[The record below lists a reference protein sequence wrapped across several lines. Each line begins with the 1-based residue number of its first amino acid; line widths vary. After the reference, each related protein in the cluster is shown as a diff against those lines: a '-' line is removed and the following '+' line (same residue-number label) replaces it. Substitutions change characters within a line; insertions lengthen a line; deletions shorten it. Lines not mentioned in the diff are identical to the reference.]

1 MSWQAFHRCSCC
13 QGCIFLDDINCRLH
27 GHSRRLCDGMCP
39 DRTLEQTGVEAV
51 LTDDERA
58 RCEELSRHPAARFPL
73 LTIDEM
79 RRLLWYSEYFGEREH
94 ERPTTRRFPR
104 LAPHEY
110 KAVNRFIH
118 PDAA

>member
-13 QGCIFLDDINCRLH
+13 QGCVFLDGANCRLH

-39 DRTLEQTGVEAV
+39 DRMLEQASAEDV
-51 LTDDERA
+51 LSADELERCA
-58 RCEELSRHPAARFPL
+58 RLTNHPAARFPL
-73 LTIDEM
+73 LTLDEM

-94 ERPTTRRFPR
+94 ERPKARSFPR

-110 KAVNRFIH
+110 QAVNRFIH